1 MTDRAGM
8 AALLEDLAPELGQV
22 ETAIEGDSVAW
33 RAGGVT
39 FAELTDGGVELR
51 LDPAIAAAASHTPD
65 TDLSTRGPEWIRF
78 HPGTLDD
85 HAIDRL
91 EAWFALAVR
100 RANQPGGRP

>member
-1 MTDRAGM
+1 VTDRAGL
-8 AALLEDLAPELGQV
+8 AAVLEDLAPELGGV
-22 ETAIEGDSVAW
+22 ETATEGDCVAW

-39 FAELTDGGVELR
+39 FAALTDGGVELR
-51 LDPAIAAAASHTPD
+51 LDPAIATAASHTPD
-65 TDLSTRGPEWIRF
+65 TDPSARGPEWIRF
-78 HPGTLDD
+78 HPRALDD

>member
-1 MTDRAGM
+1 VTDRAEL
-8 AALLEDLAPELGQV
+8 AALLDELAPELGQV
-22 ETAIEGDSVAW
+22 ETATEGNAVAW

-65 TDLSTRGPEWIRF
+65 TDLSARGPEWIRF
-78 HPGTLDD
+78 HPRTLDD

-91 EAWFALAVR
+91 EAWFALAVK

>member
-1 MTDRAGM
+1 M
-8 AALLEDLAPELGQV
+8 AALLEDLAPEFGQV
-22 ETAIEGDSVAW
+22 QTATDGDSVAW
-33 RAGGVT
+33 HAGGVT

-78 HPGTLDD
+78 HPSTLDD